1 MRLSVDN
8 WSAAVVGVGMTVVVV
23 VRCMAVVAAV
33 DTVVVV
39 VDSTAAEVRAFVVLV
54 VEVSRNFLP
63 WRIGIDC

>member
-1 MRLSVDN
+1 
-8 WSAAVVGVGMTVVVV
+8 MTVVVV

-39 VDSTAAEVRAFVVLV
+39 ADSTAAEVRAFVVLV